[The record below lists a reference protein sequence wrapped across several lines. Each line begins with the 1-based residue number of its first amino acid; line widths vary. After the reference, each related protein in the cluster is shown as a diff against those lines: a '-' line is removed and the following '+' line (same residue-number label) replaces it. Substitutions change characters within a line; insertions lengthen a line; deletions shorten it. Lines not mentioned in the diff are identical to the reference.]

1 MHKTAK
7 KVYEFVVQYKTDH
20 DGISPNL
27 REITDGVG
35 LASDSTSAHHIR
47 ALRRA
52 GLIKSKAGHRV
63 ARGYEVVG
71 AIWIPPVVQW
81 SEVDGGHFEAEFAF

>member
-1 MHKTAK
+1 MHKRAK
-7 KVYEFVVQYKTDH
+7 QIYEFIVQYKSDH

-27 REITDGVG
+27 REIADAVG
-35 LASDSTSAHHIR
+35 LASISTSAQHIR

-71 AIWIPPVVQW
+71 AVWIAPVVNWTQ
-81 SEVDGGHFEAEFAF
+81 VDEDHFEAEFAF